1 MSTSWRVSSPNASSA
16 DGSIQMC
23 WFQFVWG
30 FVLGCLSVIFALG
43 YVEGTFRE
51 RERQTERERDRE
63 TPRETEERERER
75 DGHTEADRQ
84 KLLYIKCGNGKCFRR
99 LDRERGR
106 DTQTDRETEADRNT
120 EADRQKILYIKCG
133 NGKCFRRVVRP

>member
-51 RERQTERERDRE
+51 RERQTQRERQRDTERDRG
-63 TPRETEERERER
+63 ERERER
-75 DGHTEADRQ
+75 RAH
-84 KLLYIKCGNGKCFRR
+84 
-99 LDRERGR
+99 RGR
-106 DTQTDRETEADRNT
+106 QTEIIIYKVWQ
-120 EADRQKILYIKCG
+120 RQM
-133 NGKCFRRVVRP
+133 F